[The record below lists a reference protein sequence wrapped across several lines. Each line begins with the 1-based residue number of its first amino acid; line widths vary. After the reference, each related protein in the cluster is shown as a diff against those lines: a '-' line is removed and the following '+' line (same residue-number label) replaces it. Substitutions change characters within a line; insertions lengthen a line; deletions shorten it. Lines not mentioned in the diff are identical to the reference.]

1 TAPGVQYGEDI
12 ALVGDY
18 AYIADKIEGVKV
30 FNCAQVAGP
39 FQVAHLTDFDEAWD
53 LVADG
58 DTVYVADKQF
68 GLRVIDASQPGS
80 PVMAGDEPTSDGYYV
95 SGIAVD
101 GDTVYLGG
109 GSGNEGRLTVIDVSG
124 TPTTIGDY
132 TLGTEAFLSMA
143 VDGGY
148 LVTGGGHGTLQIWD
162 TSTLGDGAF
171 PVGQLYNAGQPNF
184 EPWGLGVTV
193 HDSVVYYA
201 DWGAGLIVVDIT
213 LPNVPVEASV
223 IFNTYSFYDTA
234 VAEQLTVMGT
244 TYSVVAVAAN
254 SSNGVLL
261 IDASDPYAATPIGS
275 PIDVDVNWDATLH
288 GVSVRGP
295 YAYLADNGGDH
306 LFKIARI
313 AD

>member
-1 TAPGVQYGEDI
+1 
-12 ALVGDY
+12 
-18 AYIADKIEGVKV
+18 
-30 FNCAQVAGP
+30 
-39 FQVAHLTDFDEAWD
+39 VAHLTDFDEAWD

-58 DTVYVADKQF
+58 DRVYVADKQF

-80 PVMAGDEPTSDGYYV
+80 PVVVDEEPTSDGYYV

-124 TPTTIGDY
+124 AATTVGDY
-132 TLGTEAFLSMA
+132 TLGTEAFLSMD
-143 VDGGY
+143 VDDGY

-162 TSTLGDGAF
+162 PATLADGAF
-171 PVGQLYNAGQPNF
+171 PMGQLYNAGQPNF
-184 EPWGLGVTV
+184 DPWGLGVIV
-193 HDSVVYYA
+193 DDGIAYYA
-201 DWGAGLIVVDIT
+201 DWGAGLIVVDIGV
-213 LPNVPVEASV
+213 PNVPVEASV
-223 IFNTYSFYDTA
+223 IFNSYPFYDTA
-234 VAEQLTVMGT
+234 VAGPLTIQGT
-244 TYSVVAVAAN
+244 TYPVVAVAAN

-261 IDASDPYAATPIGS
+261 VDASDPYAAAPIGA
-275 PIDVDVNWDATLH
+275 PLDVGVNWDAGLH

-306 LFKIARI
+306 LFKIVRI